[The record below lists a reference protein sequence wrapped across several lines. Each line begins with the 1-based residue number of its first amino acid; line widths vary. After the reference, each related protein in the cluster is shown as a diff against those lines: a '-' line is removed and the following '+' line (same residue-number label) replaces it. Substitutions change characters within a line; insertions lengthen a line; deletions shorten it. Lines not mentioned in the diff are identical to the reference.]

1 MSCDTKQLK
10 FKCLFLSFMV
20 YLNYY
25 IHKAQTTKTNWFVFC
40 VSGRMYL
47 FYGNK
52 TSVQFASFSTTVS
65 CPGEL
70 QSHILDISL
79 CFQTGEVLALR
90 MNTISYCHWRVTLN
104 TQLVLNNQPQLNVQ
118 TKPVE
123 PLVEGGAQIQQV
135 LNIECLTDFSD
146 APLLNIK
153 FR

>member
-1 MSCDTKQLK
+1 M
-10 FKCLFLSFMV
+10 
-20 YLNYY
+20 
-25 IHKAQTTKTNWFVFC
+25 
-40 VSGRMYL
+40 

-70 QSHILDISL
+70 QSHILDISVY
-79 CFQTGEVLALR
+79 FETGKFLASRISNCNLR
-90 MNTISYCHWRVTLN
+90 VMLN
-104 TQLVLNNQPQLNVQ
+104 MPIVLNNHSQLNVQ